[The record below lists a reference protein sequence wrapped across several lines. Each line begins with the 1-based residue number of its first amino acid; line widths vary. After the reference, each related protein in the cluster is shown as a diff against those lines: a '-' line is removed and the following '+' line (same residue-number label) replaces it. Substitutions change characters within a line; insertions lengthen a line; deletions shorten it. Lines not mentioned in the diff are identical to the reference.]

1 MPPVIKIPRRFW
13 QDCVDCDCDVPRSYG
28 PNRRHCVWIEAEH
41 PHLPELIARAEMYAD
56 LRNHTPSVPQG
67 ALWAELWRS
76 EGTNTSWMPGCES
89 HAQLHQDLT
98 ARSDGLRLAYREAVV

>member
-13 QDCVDCDCDVPRSYG
+13 QDCVDCNCDVPRSFG

-56 LRNHTPSVPQG
+56 LRNG
-67 ALWAELWRS
+67 YW
-76 EGTNTSWMPGCES
+76 ES
-89 HAQLHQDLT
+89 SRGLVLS
-98 ARSDGLRLAYREAVV
+98 ARATLKAIKEAA